1 MKGSEITV
9 IGKYAERRIY
19 GDISI
24 GDNTDCLVL
33 VTKELRGEE
42 MRIILDK
49 EDVANIIEAMRFE
62 TTYRKRIYEN

>member
-1 MKGSEITV
+1 MKGTEVTV

-24 GDNTDCLVL
+24 GDETDCLVL
-33 VTKELRGEE
+33 ITKKLRGEE

-49 EDVANIIEAMRFE
+49 EDVANIMEAMRFE
-62 TTYRKRIYEN
+62 TTYRKRIY